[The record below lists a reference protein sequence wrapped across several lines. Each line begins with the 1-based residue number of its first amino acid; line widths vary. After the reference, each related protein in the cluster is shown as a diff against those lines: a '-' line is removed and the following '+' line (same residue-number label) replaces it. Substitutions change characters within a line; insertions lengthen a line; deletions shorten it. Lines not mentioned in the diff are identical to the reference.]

1 MQIRGAAEAPPLL
14 RRPGHALEMLMWPV
28 ARMGVG
34 KTKILLTVLDQ
45 HFYECF
51 GQLTASSSIDK
62 T

>member
-1 MQIRGAAEAPPLL
+1 MR
-14 RRPGHALEMLMWPV
+14 HALCD